1 MKTYMRY
8 LAVIFAV
15 ATMITAFTV
24 SAKAFSDV
32 EATNEHISA
41 IETMTN
47 LGILGGYEDGTF
59 KPDAFVR
66 RDEMA
71 KIMFVTYTTYVDA
84 GAGVDLFP
92 DVKDNSWA
100 KGYISWCASK
110 EIVGGYEDGTFKP
123 EGNITYDEALKMV
136 CALLGYT
143 DFSSELWPTDVRMKG
158 LIDLKLGTG
167 LENVEGTTALT
178 RAQVVQLVYNAFY
191 KPMYQELETTE
202 IAPGINVALKMEE
215 KTLAKDVW
223 GIKEITAQVIATEN
237 YGFKNNKV
245 ILGVDESNPDEKITL
260 NVAKL
265 EDGEK
270 VTLLFTDSEGNKEVV
285 TKNLADICL
294 EEYVGKSDELFLFNV
309 NIISKIEDGSYI
321 SVDVKG
327 RRKDNITSGYADKGE
342 HELISVYT
350 EGGTSGNVSR
360 TKYGIMIDEI
370 NHYDDDFK
378 NLIRLNFNNETGV
391 ADAIGLVDHTGKEVD
406 YFEYYDSASRPK
418 RDRYKQNI
426 AWLLV
431 KNSYNKF
438 QAGIDSDGDGYY
450 EYLLIEN
457 KEPYRIANVTDTQVT
472 IEFIYDTKVKYTF
485 DIKNVD
491 SVVDLKQGEYVYAY
505 FVAHNLYI
513 TNAFE
518 KVTSFATKYVENTS
532 ITIYGKGT
540 CKFSFASVD
549 GVQYVRDKFTA
560 FEATVDPLVGVNA
573 QDEFNYVTYYL
584 LDGEIV
590 WFENFDSVASS
601 GGNNK
606 AILLYVATPTE
617 PQINEETKR
626 FERYYPAYLLINGRE
641 QLVNLA
647 PDNAID
653 GALASTVAQEGS
665 PYRQYTEDDNGVDRT
680 MFPNISVTY
689 TVNSDGYYSL
699 YTTAQDVLDSE
710 NNLVEKV
717 ITVPADKTYTFKLN
731 ESTGLYVILDDQN
744 NVCEVNGEKLNKVI
758 VKPAT
763 TIYYEKINEK
773 VSGKHVYVD
782 FYKGNEI
789 PEKFEDAEIKDSI
802 YLYYDELEELWVID
816 TMRITGELV
825 SKEEVTV
832 ENADFTKDARVHL
845 IATAEPEAI
854 LGEDGKIYASYTFKN
869 LYTYEDITVV
879 NTEKEYKDAN
889 KDIVIGGIYAWDAED
904 KNYVSVGAVEAINS
918 YEVEEIISARNLL
931 FTKEAK
937 YEEGLKLDDTM
948 RIIAITDAYTA
959 ETKII
964 TLAELEA
971 QLDLIAKYNEAENAT
986 LKLTINIGTYTA
998 DEEEKIAYI
1007 TVLFME
1013 YDAEEDKYF
1022 IAGQEI

>member
-1 MKTYMRY
+1 MKTCMRY

-15 ATMITAFTV
+15 AMMMVAISSV
-24 SAKAFSDV
+24 SAANYKDV
-32 EATNEHISA
+32 AADNAHIKA

-84 GAGVDLFP
+84 GAGVEIFP

-191 KPMYQELETTE
+191 KPMYQESEKASIGNLQIGTSL
-202 IAPGINVALKMEE
+202 VE
-215 KTLAKDVW
+215 KTLASTVW
-223 GIKEITAQVIATEN
+223 QIEEIQAQIVATKN
-237 YGFKNNKV
+237 YG
-245 ILGVDESNPDEKITL
+245 LVD
-260 NVAKL
+260 AKL
-265 EDGEK
+265 SINATKTGEDDKVVLFINGENK
-270 VTLLFTDSEGNKEVV
+270 TMTLAELGLSDYEGKTD
-285 TKNLADICL
+285 DI
-294 EEYVGKSDELFLFNV
+294 FLFNV
-309 NIISKIEDGSYI
+309 NMISRYTDDNYI
-321 SVDVKG
+321 SIELPKEANKKRV
-327 RRKDNITSGYADKGE
+327 TSSYAR
-342 HELISVYT
+342 T
-350 EGGTSGNVSR
+350 EGYETIAVASETDATEKTER
-360 TKYGIMIDEI
+360 AKYGVVIDGVS
-370 NHYDDDFK
+370 HYDDNFK
-378 NLIRLNFNNETGV
+378 NLKRLNYGADGV
-391 ADAIGLVDHTGKEVD
+391 VEAMGLKDADGNDVD
-406 YFEYYDSASRPK
+406 YFAWTSSRIY
-418 RDRYKQNI
+418 RDKQNL
-426 AWLLV
+426 AYLL
-431 KNSYNKF
+431 
-438 QAGIDSDGDGYY
+438 AGLSEKIYKYQTAIDSDGDGYY
-450 EYLLIEN
+450 EYVMIEFL
-457 KEPYRIANVTDTQVT
+457 EPYQIVSVTDK
-472 IEFIYDTKVKYTF
+472 ELKVRF
-485 DIKNVD
+485 VD
-491 SVVDLKQGEYVYAY
+491 SSVSFYEDDYFTGTFKMENVHSEVAYEVGDVVHAYYVGD
-505 FVAHNLYI
+505 HLYI
-513 TNAFE
+513 STRLNE
-518 KVTSFATKYVENTS
+518 IVSFFTAIEGGTAPYLHN
-532 ITIYGKGT
+532 YGGYGL
-540 CKFSFASVD
+540 SFASHLASQGITASFKAFVATVVPALGLNED
-549 GVQYVRDKFTA
+549 GEYNYVR
-560 FEATVDPLVGVNA
+560 L
-573 QDEFNYVTYYL
+573 YL
-584 LDGEIV
+584 LDDCV
-590 WFENFDSVASS
+590 VYFEQVDPVELDVTNKT
-601 GGNNK
+601 NK
-606 AILLYVATPTE
+606 AVLVYANAPTE
-617 PQINEETKR
+617 PQFNEITKA
-626 FERYYPAYLLINGRE
+626 FEVYYPARLIVDGKE
-641 QLVNLA
+641 ILVNLD
-647 PDNAID
+647 PVHAID
-653 GALASTVAQEGS
+653 GVAAATATQDGS
-665 PYRQYTEDDNGVDRT
+665 PYRQYVIEDNGIERT
-680 MFPNISVTY
+680 IFPNISVTY
-689 TVNSDGYYSL
+689 TVNEDGYYSL
-699 YTTAQDVLDSE
+699 YTTSEDVVDARG
-710 NNLVEKV
+710 NLVEKV